1 MGGILL
7 QAFLKQNLF
16 APDQIHATVAHA
28 EQAIARSAQWGVDVS
43 TDNLAAAQQ
52 ADLILL
58 GVKPFQVPDL
68 IAEIR
73 PALTPKKTLVS
84 FAASVKTRAIED
96 AAGMEIAVIRAM
108 PNTPSALGA
117 GAAGLCRGRFVKPE
131 QMELAQRIFET
142 VGRVVV
148 VDEKHMDAVTGL
160 SASGPAYIYIIIEAL
175 AEAGVK
181 VGLPRDI
188 ATQLAAQTVF
198 GAGKMVLETG
208 YHPALLKDA
217 VTTPAGCTI
226 DGILEL
232 EEGGLR
238 VTLIKAVMRATERAK
253 ATGRWLILR
262 CRSNA
267 QPGCPRTFR
276 NCRAC
281 AALRFSAWSSTTA
294 IRASRARG
302 STTPR
307 CGDGPA
313 SISSSSSPAFSSLRS
328 C

>member
-1 MGGILL
+1 MAEIPVEASHIPAQLPDVRVAVLGSGKMGGILL

-16 APDQIHATVAHA
+16 APEQIHATVAHA
-28 EQAIARSAQWGVDVS
+28 EKAIARSAQWGVDVS

-52 ADLILL
+52 SDLILL

-68 IAEIR
+68 IAEIK
-73 PALTPKKTLVS
+73 PALTPDKTLVS
-84 FAASVKTRAIED
+84 FAASVKTRTIED

-117 GAAGLCRGRFVKPE
+117 GVAGLCRGRFVKPR

-142 VGRVVV
+142 VGRTVI

-181 VGLPRDI
+181 VGLPRDT
-188 ATQLAAQTVF
+188 ATQLAAQTVY

-208 YHPALLKDA
+208 YHPALLKDE
-217 VTTPAGCTI
+217 VTTPAGCTV

-238 VTLIKAVMRATERAK
+238 VTLIKAVMRATQRAK
-253 ATGRWLILR
+253 EL
-262 CRSNA
+262 
-267 QPGCPRTFR
+267 
-276 NCRAC
+276 
-281 AALRFSAWSSTTA
+281 AA
-294 IRASRARG
+294 G
-302 STTPR
+302 
-307 CGDGPA
+307 
-313 SISSSSSPAFSSLRS
+313 
-328 C
+328 

>member
-1 MGGILL
+1 MAEIAVEATDVPAQLPHIRVAVLGAGKMGGILL

-16 APDQIHATVAHA
+16 APDQIHATVGHA
-28 EQAIARSAQWGVDVS
+28 ERALALSTQWGVDVS
-43 TDNLAAAQQ
+43 TDNLAAASQS
-52 ADLILL
+52 DLILI

-73 PALTPKKTLVS
+73 PALSKAKTLVS
-84 FAASVKTRAIED
+84 FAASVKTRAIEE
-96 AAGMEIAVIRAM
+96 AAGVDIAVIRAM

-117 GAAGLCRGRFVKPE
+117 GAAALCRGRFVSDA
-131 QMELAQRIFET
+131 QMETAERIFET
-142 VGRVVV
+142 VGRTVV

-160 SASGPAYIYIIIEAL
+160 SASGPAYIYIIIVAL

-188 ATQLAAQTVF
+188 ATQLAAQTTF
-198 GAGKMVLETG
+198 GAAKMVLETG

-253 ATGRWLILR
+253 QL
-262 CRSNA
+262 
-267 QPGCPRTFR
+267 
-276 NCRAC
+276 
-281 AALRFSAWSSTTA
+281 AA
-294 IRASRARG
+294 G
-302 STTPR
+302 
-307 CGDGPA
+307 
-313 SISSSSSPAFSSLRS
+313 
-328 C
+328 

>member
-1 MGGILL
+1 MAEIAVEATESPAQFPNVRVAVLGAGKMGGILL

-16 APDQIHATVAHA
+16 AAGQIHATVGHQERAVA
-28 EQAIARSAQWGVDVS
+28 LSSQWGVDVS
-43 TDNLAAAQQ
+43 TDNLMAATQSN
-52 ADLILL
+52 LILL

-68 IAEIR
+68 IAKIK
-73 PALTPKKTLVS
+73 PALTPDKTIVS
-84 FAASVKTRAIED
+84 FAASVKTGAIEE

-108 PNTPSALGA
+108 PNTPAALGA
-117 GAAGLCRGRFVKPE
+117 GATGLCSGRFVKPE
-131 QMELAQRIFET
+131 QIELAQRIFET

-181 VGLPRDI
+181 VGLPRDT
-188 ATQLAAQTVF
+188 ATLLAAQTVF

-208 YHPALLKDA
+208 YHPALLKDS
-217 VTTPAGCTI
+217 VTTPAGCTV

-253 ATGRWLILR
+253 QL
-262 CRSNA
+262 
-267 QPGCPRTFR
+267 
-276 NCRAC
+276 
-281 AALRFSAWSSTTA
+281 AA
-294 IRASRARG
+294 G
-302 STTPR
+302 
-307 CGDGPA
+307 
-313 SISSSSSPAFSSLRS
+313 
-328 C
+328 

>member
-1 MGGILL
+1 MADIAVEASQVPAQLPNVKVAVLGAGKMGGILL

-16 APDQIHATVAHA
+16 APEQIFATVAHSERA
-28 EQAIARSAQWGVDVS
+28 LALSTQWGVDVS
-43 TDNLAAAQQ
+43 TDNVEAARK

-58 GVKPFQVPDL
+58 GVKPFQVPEL
-68 IAEIR
+68 IEQIK
-73 PALTPKKTLVS
+73 PALTPAKTLVS

-142 VGRVVV
+142 VGRTVV

-181 VGLPRDI
+181 VGLPRDT

-217 VTTPAGCTI
+217 VTTPAGCTV

-253 ATGRWLILR
+253 QL
-262 CRSNA
+262 
-267 QPGCPRTFR
+267 
-276 NCRAC
+276 
-281 AALRFSAWSSTTA
+281 AA
-294 IRASRARG
+294 G
-302 STTPR
+302 
-307 CGDGPA
+307 
-313 SISSSSSPAFSSLRS
+313 
-328 C
+328 

>member
-1 MGGILL
+1 MAEIAVEASEVPAQLPKVRVAVLGAGKMGGILL

-16 APDQIHATVAHA
+16 ASEQIHATVGHA
-28 EQAIARSAQWGVDVS
+28 ERALALSTQWGVDVS
-43 TDNLAAAQQ
+43 TNNLEAVRQS
-52 ADLILL
+52 DLILV

-68 IAEIR
+68 IAEIK
-73 PALTPKKTLVS
+73 PALTKAKTLVS
-84 FAASVKTRAIED
+84 FAASVKTRAIEE
-96 AAGMEIAVIRAM
+96 AAGLEIGVIRAM

-117 GAAGLCRGRFVKPE
+117 GAAALCRGRFVSAA

-142 VGRVVV
+142 VGRTVV

-181 VGLPRDI
+181 VGLSRDV
-188 ATQLAAQTVF
+188 ATQLAAQTTF
-198 GAGKMVLETG
+198 GAAKMVLETG

-253 ATGRWLILR
+253 QL
-262 CRSNA
+262 
-267 QPGCPRTFR
+267 
-276 NCRAC
+276 
-281 AALRFSAWSSTTA
+281 AA
-294 IRASRARG
+294 G
-302 STTPR
+302 
-307 CGDGPA
+307 
-313 SISSSSSPAFSSLRS
+313 
-328 C
+328 

>member
-1 MGGILL
+1 MADIAVEASAVPAQLPNVTVAVLGAGKMGGILL

-28 EQAIARSAQWGVDVS
+28 ERAVALSTQWGVDVS
-43 TDNLAAAQQ
+43 TDNVEAARQS
-52 ADLILL
+52 DLILL

-68 IAEIR
+68 IEQIR
-73 PALTPKKTLVS
+73 PALTPAKTLVS

-96 AAGMEIAVIRAM
+96 AAGMDIAVIRAM

-131 QMELAQRIFET
+131 QMELAERIFET
-142 VGRVVV
+142 VGRTVV

-181 VGLPRDI
+181 VGLPRDT
-188 ATQLAAQTVF
+188 ATQLAAQTVY

-253 ATGRWLILR
+253 QL
-262 CRSNA
+262 
-267 QPGCPRTFR
+267 
-276 NCRAC
+276 
-281 AALRFSAWSSTTA
+281 AA
-294 IRASRARG
+294 G
-302 STTPR
+302 
-307 CGDGPA
+307 
-313 SISSSSSPAFSSLRS
+313 
-328 C
+328 